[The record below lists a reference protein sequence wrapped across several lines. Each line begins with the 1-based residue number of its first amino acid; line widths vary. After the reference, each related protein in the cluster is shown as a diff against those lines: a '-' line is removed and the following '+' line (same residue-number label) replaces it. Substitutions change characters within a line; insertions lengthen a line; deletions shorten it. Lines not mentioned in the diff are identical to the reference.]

1 VLTNFRPEFSPPW
14 AGHSYY
20 RQLPLDPLDTDAV
33 GRLLDRMLG
42 HDASLAPLST
52 LVAERTGGNPFFV
65 EEVVRSLVEDGT
77 LAGEPGG
84 YHLAR
89 RLATLGV
96 PVTVQATLAARI
108 DRLDEADKKILQ
120 TAAVIGR
127 NFTEPVLRM
136 VTNLSEDGLTAALG
150 RLCSAEFLQELA
162 LDPVE
167 EYRFW
172 HPLTQEVAYGSVLRE
187 RRAAL
192 HAAVAQAIIATEPL
206 RLDER
211 AALVAAHFERAG
223 DRLEAARWN
232 DRAGDFALRSDVGEA
247 MRRWCAT
254 LVHLDSAP
262 QSDDAL
268 RIGIRSRNR
277 LIRYGARTGMDLDEA
292 GRLYAD
298 CRAAAERLQDA
309 TALASVTLAYGS
321 TVFWRGAV
329 REGRDLYLEA
339 ARLSDQ
345 TDDSGAQAGY
355 WTPPALVLSWTGTVA
370 EGFQAMERVRALS
383 AGDAGVG
390 VSVLG
395 FSPLSVMG
403 VARAEFLALCGRLE
417 TARAALDEGLA
428 VARNRGE
435 AEWIAWALSVYPRL
449 ARTPDEIKAS
459 LERAQEAVRI
469 AEDSG
474 NTSNHVLAL
483 GAVGVAEIGLGRYP
497 EAARALEQ
505 ALAEARQRQVA
516 LFDEARLLVHLAR
529 AHLGMGDAS
538 GARQAADEAVNV
550 GHRQGARVVECLA
563 LLTRGQVL
571 RATAGPEDAI
581 LADLRAALD
590 LVNETGALVYEPPIR
605 EALGR
610 LQKDEGEVRE
620 AARLYEAIGASG
632 DARRVEAELAASP
645 RKGWRST

>member
-1 VLTNFRPEFSPPW
+1 
-14 AGHSYY
+14 
-20 RQLPLDPLDTDAV
+20 
-33 GRLLDRMLG
+33 
-42 HDASLAPLST
+42 
-52 LVAERTGGNPFFV
+52 
-65 EEVVRSLVEDGT
+65 
-77 LAGEPGG
+77 
-84 YHLAR
+84 
-89 RLATLGV
+89 V
-96 PVTVQATLAARI
+96 PATVQATLAARI
-108 DRLDEADKKILQ
+108 DRLDEADKKVLQ

-127 NFTEPVLRM
+127 NFTEPVLRIM
-136 VTNLSEDGLTAALG
+136 TNLPEDGLTAALG

-192 HAAVAQAIIATEPL
+192 HAAVAQAIIATEPS
-206 RLDER
+206 RLGER
-211 AALVAAHFERAG
+211 AALVATHFERAG
-223 DRLEAARWN
+223 DSLEAARWN
-232 DRAGDFALRSDVGEA
+232 DRAGDFALRSDVSEA
-247 MRRWCAT
+247 MRRWRAT
-254 LVHLDSAP
+254 LVHLDSVP
-262 QSDDAL
+262 ESDDAL

-292 GRLYAD
+292 SQLHAD
-298 CRAAAERLQDA
+298 GSAAAERLHDV
-309 TALASVTLAYGS
+309 TALASVTFAYAS

-329 REGRDLYLEA
+329 RHGLGLYLEA

-345 TDDSGAQAGY
+345 TDDTAAQAGY
-355 WTPPALVLSWTGTVA
+355 WTPAALVLSWMGPVS
-370 EGFQAMERVRALS
+370 EGLRATERVRTLS

-428 VARNRGE
+428 VARDRGE

-449 ARTPDEIKAS
+449 ARTPDEFKTS
-459 LERAQEAVRI
+459 LERAHEAVRI

-483 GAVGVAEIGLGRYP
+483 GAVGIAEIGLGRFP
-497 EAARALEQ
+497 EAARAVER

-529 AHLGMGDAS
+529 AHLGMGDPNL
-538 GARQAADEAVNV
+538 ARQAADEAVNV
-550 GHRQGARVVECLA
+550 GRRQGARVVECLA
-563 LLTRGQVL
+563 LLTRGQIL
-571 RATAGPEDAI
+571 LATAGPEGAI

-605 EALGR
+605 EGLGR

-620 AARLYEAIGASG
+620 AVRLYEATGASG
-632 DARRVEAELAASP
+632 DARRLEAELLASP
-645 RKGWRST
+645 REGWRKA